1 MADLRR
7 VDGWPG
13 RLSLQLRDLSEI
25 SETLTLRLL
34 ELEERLAG
42 LEGAFDA
49 LCRGQQAEA
58 DGSDAIVDLLEQTE
72 SRISRLEGLLEGG
85 GPTMPAASPDSSHLQ
100 RRTLAAVP
108 EDHASGAHGDDLF
121 PEEGEQPFMD
131 ELTA

>member
-1 MADLRR
+1 MADLGR

-13 RLSLQLRDLSEI
+13 RLSMQLRDLSEI

-42 LEGAFDA
+42 LEGTLEA
-49 LCRGQQAEA
+49 LGRGQQAEA
-58 DGSDAIVDLLEQTE
+58 EGSDAIVDLLEQTE
-72 SRISRLEGLLEGG
+72 SRISRLEGLLESGVPSG
-85 GPTMPAASPDSSHLQ
+85 STPTRDATHLQ
-100 RRTLAAVP
+100 LLPLAAP
-108 EDHASGAHGDDLF
+108 EDPAFAADTTEDPF

>member
-1 MADLRR
+1 M
-7 VDGWPG
+7 
-13 RLSLQLRDLSEI
+13 QLRDLSEI

-42 LEGAFDA
+42 LEGTLEA

-58 DGSDAIVDLLEQTE
+58 EGSDAIVDLLEQTE
-72 SRISRLEGLLEGG
+72 NRISRLEGLLESGIPSG
-85 GPTMPAASPDSSHLQ
+85 STPRDATHLQ
-100 RRTLAAVP
+100 LLPLAAP
-108 EDHASGAHGDDLF
+108 EDHPFAADTTEDPF